1 MVDSVRTAVQNCI
14 AAGRSAVRFVILAV
28 NGDSI
33 CLFCVWDRCNDR
45 CSGTDGGSHC
55 RCCHVSVR
63 YGFFDGIGDR
73 ISGSIIDRQFGEDRL
88 SFGIGHCGISV
99 SVSGDGDRD
108 TRKCLD
114 TADVDDQ
121 ITSSCFCCQCGDR
134 RKRSAA

>member
-33 CLFCVWDRCNDR
+33 CLFCVWDRRNDR

-55 RCCHVSVR
+55 RCRHVSVR

-73 ISGSIIDRQFGEDRL
+73 ISGSIIDWQFREDRL
-88 SFGIGHCGISV
+88 SFGIGHCGVGVPISC
-99 SVSGDGDRD
+99 DRD
-108 TRKCLD
+108 RNTRKCLD

-121 ITSSCFCCQCGDR
+121 ITGG
-134 RKRSAA
+134 